1 MNDLTDFLRQ
11 PFWGATPG
19 HYIAFAAFVV
29 AAVLLKRP
37 IAIIIARATSRIA
50 IRFSEGKYR
59 GLFRSLIRKPLEGL
73 ISIILLFFACNF
85 IEGPL
90 SRINILHWSRKSGSS
105 VVTASDALAHL
116 FALAGIL
123 YTTLLLSRILDF
135 VYRAQTERA
144 HHRMER
150 ERAQLLPLLKDVL
163 KIVLWTMGFFWLL
176 GVVFHVNIPALI
188 TGLGIGGVAL
198 ALAAKESIENLLAS
212 FTILADKP
220 FVVDDTVKLGA
231 LEGKVERI
239 GFRSTRLRSSE
250 GSLLIVP
257 NKKLIDESLENLSGR
272 DLRKVR
278 VAVPLKYKLVKA
290 ELESLMDA
298 VRQTVEKEVLV
309 YGAVQVSVET
319 FGELTMQILVIYH
332 LPDDLPEVQMQAM
345 KNRVNVEVYGAVT
358 ERIMPGK
365 EG

>member
-19 HYIAFAAFVV
+19 DYIAFVAIAL
-29 AAVLLKRP
+29 AAVLFKRP
-37 IAIIIARATSRIA
+37 LAIIVARACSRLA
-50 IRFSEGKYR
+50 TRFSEGKYR
-59 GLFRSLIRKPLEGL
+59 TLFRSLVRKPLEGL
-73 ISIILLFFACNF
+73 ISVILLFYACNF

-90 SRINILHWSRKSGSS
+90 SNIQLLHGSRKSGAHAL
-105 VVTASDALAHL
+105 TASDVVGHL
-116 FALAGIL
+116 FAFTGIIF
-123 YTTLLLSRILDF
+123 TTLLLSRILDF
-135 VYRAQTERA
+135 IYRAQTERA
-144 HHRMER
+144 HHHMQR

-272 DLRKVR
+272 DLRKMR
-278 VAVPLKYKLVKA
+278 LLVPLKYKLPKD
-290 ELESLMDA
+290 ELQSLMDA
-298 VRQTVEKEVLV
+298 VRQAVEREVQV
-309 YGAVQVSVET
+309 HGVVQVSVET
-319 FGELTMQILVIYH
+319 FGELTMQILVVYF
-332 LPDDLPEVQMQAM
+332 LPDDLPDDQIQET
-345 KNRVNVEVYGAVT
+345 KNHVNIEVYGAVT